1 MKLSIATSVA
11 IASLVL
17 TGAFVSLPGLVQA
30 TPHNVVVYVGP
41 VDASAANPA
50 NFATGVFFMPESS
63 TAPIVPATA
72 APSDGID
79 PASFNAEVGSEW
91 DPSGSAY
98 VGNTSVA
105 VIEAVAG
112 VNGWAGANYTISTDD
127 ILTAANSQELPA
139 ANLDLLPTV
148 VLAVGTD
155 YVNLSWTGMTDAA
168 GNIAQYTVYRG
179 VASIGTRLQ
188 SPGGAL
194 DWNDTGLSP
203 GSYCYQL
210 SVDYRRD
217 SVGGLYT
224 GLARSPI
231 VCGNPGAGPQAPQV
245 TVTGPIDGVS
255 GVPRTQP
262 VVITFS
268 EAMDTNPAVTFITTA
283 PPAVF
288 TYAWTVANTVLT
300 ANHAT
305 DFGDCVP
312 YTVTVTGVD
321 ANDGLA
327 LVAGAVPNPFGFT
340 TVCTSPSVQT
350 TSPADGIPGVLL
362 TQSII
367 VTFSEAM
374 DTTPAVTH
382 VESWPAVTYTPAW
395 TVGNTVLTASHATPF
410 LECTTYQV
418 WANGTDT
425 GANSIIAG
433 PVLNPW
439 TFDTVCVLPTVQTTL
454 PSHNA
459 GNVPLA
465 QSIIVT
471 YSEAMDTTPAVTY
484 IETWPATAFTYTWN
498 GPTNTQVTAAHAAPF
513 LECTT
518 YRAWA
523 NGTDVGGNALGPGP
537 VVNPWTFST
546 VCPIPSILS
555 TSPVH
560 NAIDVPVATNIVVV
574 FSETMIHTSCSF
586 GVSPSFTYVATWN
599 ATNETVTLDPDADL
613 LAVTTYTVTVSGC
626 RDMSGTL
633 FAGGATN
640 PFSFTTETLTRP
652 DVTIMSPVAG
662 TSWSGFAPVQIGWTQ
677 ADDGGTTD
685 LTVFVNYTHSAGAQ
699 TGTVGNVTP
708 PNGFGAAGTMAWTVP
723 CANATDAQIWVT
735 AIDATGESRTVGSA
749 AFEIDCAPPTVASTT
764 PITATT
770 GVPLGSDI
778 RILFSEPMNATEAAA
793 AFSSVPALTGDVRTL
808 SADGLTLTVT
818 HNAFA
823 ADTSYDVTISTAAQ
837 DDSTPGNALAAPYTF
852 TFRTET
858 PVPRAPT
865 GLAANVTQDSLVL
878 TWAAPTLYVNGDPI
892 PGTAT
897 LTYHVYRSASA
908 TGTFTEVGNG
918 TARSLTQTGLTP
930 NTAYYY
936 RVTVTVGGETSAN
949 SATFLA
955 TTAPVDQPPVDYT
968 LIIVGAIIGVVVL
981 LLVLFLLM
989 RRRKKPEGEEKPAGE
1004 APPPP
1009 EGEAPPPEGE
1019 VPSPESLETPAPE
1032 PEAPK
1037 PSEPSEPSEPPG
1049 EGNAPR

>member
-17 TGAFVSLPGLVQA
+17 TGAFVGLPGLVQA
-30 TPHNVVVYVGP
+30 TPHNGVVYVGP

-72 APSDGID
+72 APSDGIA

-127 ILTAANSQELPA
+127 ILTAANSEELPA

-179 VASIGTRLQ
+179 VASIGTLLQ

-231 VCGNPGAGPQAPQV
+231 VCGNRGAGPQAPQV

-288 TYAWTVANTVLT
+288 
-300 ANHAT
+300 
-305 DFGDCVP
+305 
-312 YTVTVTGVD
+312 
-321 ANDGLA
+321 
-327 LVAGAVPNPFGFT
+327 
-340 TVCTSPSVQT
+340 
-350 TSPADGIPGVLL
+350 
-362 TQSII
+362 
-367 VTFSEAM
+367 
-374 DTTPAVTH
+374 
-382 VESWPAVTYTPAW
+382 TPAW

-652 DVTIMSPVAG
+652 DVTITSPVAG

-735 AIDATGESRTVGSA
+735 AIDATGESRTVGSP

-778 RILFSEPMNATEAAA
+778 RILFSEPMNATAAAA

-823 ADTSYDVTISTAAQ
+823 AHTSYDVTISTAAQ
-837 DDSTPGNALAAPYTF
+837 DDSTPGNALAAPHPL

-1049 EGNAPR
+1049 EGNAPPYAEPCPHPRL